1 MAARPVVRKA
11 LGLGGHGSGLQQ
23 AVEHGKSTLFF
34 REVCRTLPWIV
45 HNYKLEELTTVSQL
59 RRNVNQLFR
68 RFEEVKT
75 PEAVDL
81 LIYKGREELEMIIM
95 QHKQRHH
102 LIDKYVGLPATTE
115 PKPKPDNLSPFL
127 AQFYLSN

>member
-1 MAARPVVRKA
+1 MWPPDQEDLCHADCLCP
-11 LGLGGHGSGLQQ
+11 
-23 AVEHGKSTLFF
+23 
-34 REVCRTLPWIV
+34 LPQSAHCHTKTDFCPID
-45 HNYKLEELTTVSQL
+45 LRSSQ
-59 RRNVNQLFR
+59 
-68 RFEEVKT
+68 
-75 PEAVDL
+75 
-81 LIYKGREELEMIIM
+81 MIIM